1 MGSWPSVHVAMS
13 EPEPTIDLDRAR
25 ERLREERERIE
36 NALADLERVIA
47 GEKEDIVDVETAPED
62 DGEMIEDTAVDS
74 ALAAQLRAELEALER
89 AEKRLEEGTYG
100 LSVESGEP
108 IRAERLE
115 AVPWAERTAE
125 EQERFER
132 TRGRTL

>member
-1 MGSWPSVHVAMS
+1 MS

-36 NALADLERVIA
+36 NALADLERVTA

-108 IRAERLE
+108 IPAERLE